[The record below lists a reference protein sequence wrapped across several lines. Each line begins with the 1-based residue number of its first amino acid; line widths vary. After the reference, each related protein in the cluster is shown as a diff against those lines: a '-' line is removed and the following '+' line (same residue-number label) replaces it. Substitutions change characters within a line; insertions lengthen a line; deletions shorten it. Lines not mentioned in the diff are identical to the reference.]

1 MPTNNT
7 PTIDIAALGREYLAI
22 KVAKVAAEKRMKEIE
37 QTFRDGY
44 DFGNEVAGPAKV
56 SIQHNVS
63 RDDKLVVETF
73 PPAEFPHLYKP
84 AVDGDALKAN
94 LTGAQY
100 ASLQKEGPAK
110 VIITAF
116 E

>member
-1 MPTNNT
+1 MTT
-7 PTIDIAALGREYLAI
+7 TTTEFDAASLGREYLAV
-22 KVAKVAAEKRMKEIE
+22 KVAKVAAEKRLKEIE
-37 QTFRDGY
+37 ATFRDAY

-63 RDDKLVVETF
+63 RDDKVVFEIF

-84 AVDGDALKAN
+84 AVDGDALKRN
-94 LTGAQY
+94 LTGDQY

-116 E
+116 EE